1 MPTPRG
7 PHGNAPRFLA
17 LGDARG
23 IVTRRAETRHPG
35 FGDLRGSASA
45 ANRARPAMPD
55 AHKPMMAKKCRL
67 LVLVLKVAEKGPNE
81 NEKTEKAAR

>member
-1 MPTPRG
+1 
-7 PHGNAPRFLA
+7 
-17 LGDARG
+17 
-23 IVTRRAETRHPG
+23 
-35 FGDLRGSASA
+35 
-45 ANRARPAMPD
+45 MPD